1 MTRPV
6 RVRIAPSPT
15 GYTHVGNLRTA
26 VFNWLWARK
35 NDGVFIWRVEDT
47 DRSRFVEDALTDVRD
62 SLAWLGI
69 EPDEGPFTGGDY
81 GPYVQSERLERYAEA
96 AEWLLAA
103 GGAYRCFCPP
113 RGEVEA
119 AVEDEG
125 EHGGF
130 GGYDRRCRDLSAE
143 VIAERLAEG
152 APFTIRLKM
161 PLEGELSLE
170 DAIHGQ
176 LVWQAEHFTDPII
189 MKSDGFPTYHLAVCV
204 DDAAMEISH
213 VMRADEWMGSSPY
226 HILINRALGFE
237 PPIYVHVPMV
247 LNPDGR
253 GKLSKRK
260 TVTYGDGGPA
270 EVTRGF
276 VDPHGMDDEEVKA
289 ALLDMVHEL
298 MGSDSPSSGVAMVQ
312 AREFRAAGYLPE
324 AMFNYLVLLGWSYS
338 GDEEIFTPEQAIE
351 RFELQDIHKSG
362 ARWDPE
368 KLDWMNGH
376 YIRALEPEDLAQ
388 RIRPFLEDA
397 GFTPQDDA
405 VLLSIAHLVQ
415 ERLSTL
421 SEAPDWV
428 AWLWREVEPAAE
440 DLISAKLGAEGSA
453 AALAAARGVLADVD
467 EWSVEAIETALRG
480 LADTLGV
487 KAGPLFGP
495 IRVAVT
501 GGTVAPPL
509 FETLA
514 LLARDVVV
522 ERLRRAH
529 DIVVAA

>member
-47 DRSRFVEDALTDVRD
+47 DRSRFVEGALTDVRD

-96 AEWLLAA
+96 AEWLLEA

-113 RGEVEA
+113 RGEVEES

-226 HILINRALGFE
+226 HIVINRALGFE

-260 TVTYGDGGPA
+260 TVTYGDGGPS
-270 EVTRGF
+270 
-276 VDPHGMDDEEVKA
+276 GM
-289 ALLDMVHEL
+289 
-298 MGSDSPSSGVAMVQ
+298 GGDSPGSGVAMVQ

-338 GDEEIFTPEQAIE
+338 GDEELFTPEQAIE

-388 RIRPFLEDA
+388 RIRPFLAEA
-397 GFTPQDDA
+397 GFVPEDDA
-405 VLLSIAHLVQ
+405 ILVSIAHLVQ
-415 ERLSTL
+415 ERLTTL

-428 AWLWREVEPAAE
+428 TWLWREVEPAAE

-453 AALAAARGVLADVD
+453 AALAAARDVLADVD
-467 EWSVEAIETALRG
+467 EWSVEAIEAALRG

-501 GGTVAPPL
+501 GGTVTPPL
-509 FETLA
+509 FETLG
-514 LLARDVVV
+514 LMARDVVV